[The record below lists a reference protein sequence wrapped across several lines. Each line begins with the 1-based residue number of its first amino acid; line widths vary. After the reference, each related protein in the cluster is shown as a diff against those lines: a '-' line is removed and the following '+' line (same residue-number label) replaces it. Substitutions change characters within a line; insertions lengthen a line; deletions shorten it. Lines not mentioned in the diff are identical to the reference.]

1 MIRRIFLFHQCS
13 NNSLRKKDIEG
24 VKIISIY
31 FYLGIEAFQVSV
43 GLSCPYK
50 HNRLATDVRHGYGR
64 PDFVVDGVKLG
75 ENDPI
80 YSVRIVAGGMIG
92 EGEQVSVQYHA
103 DETGFHATGSHVP
116 QAPPMPAHVQR
127 LLDHLAKVNGLKRL

>member
-13 NNSLRKKDIEG
+13 NNSLRKKDIED

-50 HNRLATDVRHGYGR
+50 HNRLATDVSHGYGR
-64 PDFVVDGVKLG
+64 PDFVVDGVKLS

-92 EGEQVSVQYHA
+92 EGGIE
-103 DETGFHATGSHVP
+103 
-116 QAPPMPAHVQR
+116 
-127 LLDHLAKVNGLKRL
+127 LNKLINGLVANKSLTNKKNQVRGVH